1 MLLCRKH
8 CTIALSTLP
17 GKGIWFPVCPV
28 KGKQSFQEAVDDLL
42 QHLFV
47 HMSFQGKHRPFSVA
61 HAVEHL
67 RLQVPQHFTFIERVL
82 FYVEVTF
89 EHSNITDCCSPSPLI
104 TWYRVDDV
112 LKVANLWGPEPAQLI
127 GYAVQHQL
135 HPPMYHLVET
145 TIRTVLSSLATF
157 NAEML
162 AACGF
167 DEPVVIALYSQFVQH
182 CFPSQSMN
190 LFSFTHFLTLLEPPF
205 NPQVAQAFFRSFI
218 LNSSAPSTLHFYEFA
233 LGLAAVHSQCPHGG
247 RVGRIRVDYVC
258 TLSQIAIHTI
268 H

>member
-28 KGKQSFQEAVDDLL
+28 KVKQSFQEAIDDLL
-42 QHLFV
+42 QQLFV
-47 HMSFQGKHRPFSVA
+47 HKTFQGKDRPFSVA
-61 HAVEHL
+61 HPVEHL

-89 EHSNITDCCSPSPLI
+89 EHTIISDCCPPSPPI
-104 TWYRVDDV
+104 TWFRVDDA
-112 LKVANLWGPEPAQLI
+112 LKVTNLWGPEPAQLI
-127 GYAVQHQL
+127 SYAVQHQL

-145 TIRTVLSSLATF
+145 TIRTVLSSLSASTL

-167 DEPVVIALYSQFVQH
+167 DEAKVLALYSQFVQH

-190 LFSFTHFLTLLEPPF
+190 LFSFTHFLTLLQPTL
-205 NPQVAQAFFRSFI
+205 NPQVAQAFFHSFI
-218 LNSSAPSTLHFYEFA
+218 LHSSEQPTLHFHEFV

-247 RVGRIRVDYVC
+247 RVGRIRVDYVS
-258 TLSQIAIHTI
+258 TD
-268 H
+268 